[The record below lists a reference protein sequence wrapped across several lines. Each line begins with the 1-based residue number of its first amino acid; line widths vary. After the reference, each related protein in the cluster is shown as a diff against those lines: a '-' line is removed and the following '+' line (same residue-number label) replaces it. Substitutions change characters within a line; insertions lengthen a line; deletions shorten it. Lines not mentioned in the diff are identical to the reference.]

1 MKISHVINEG
11 MAEDDVGEGIRVPA
25 QQILGTKNRAK
36 TAYYPTNVKPKVPKL
51 DKKIVQRQHTI
62 PPTSSQKFP
71 S

>member
-11 MAEDDVGEGIRVPA
+11 MAEDDVGEGIRVPE
-25 QQILGTKNRAK
+25 
-36 TAYYPTNVKPKVPKL
+36 
-51 DKKIVQRQHTI
+51 KIVQRQHTI